1 MLEVRPLQDV
11 GGVAESGFFEGTCK
25 GSLPLCAAGVPGVE
39 VDRVAD
45 EGVESVRLEEGALV
59 FGVGEAPKVLRGRCC
74 CPCNSFS
81 ASKANWNNLSTVLK
95 SL

>member
-1 MLEVRPLQDV
+1 MLEVQPLEGA

-25 GSLPLCAAGVPGVE
+25 GSLPLCATGVPGVE
-39 VDRVAD
+39 ADCVAD
-45 EGVESVRLEEGALV
+45 EGVEGVRLEEGALV

-74 CPCNSFS
+74 RPCNSFS
-81 ASKANWNNLSTVLK
+81 ASIANWNNLSTVLK

>member
-1 MLEVRPLQDV
+1 MLEVRPLEDV

-39 VDRVAD
+39 AGRVAD
-45 EGVESVRLEEGALV
+45 GGVEDVRLEEGALV

-74 CPCNSFS
+74 RPCNSFS
-81 ASKANWNNLSTVLK
+81 ASIANWNNLSTVLN